1 MKARTAVIAFDSLS
15 HSGRLKIFRKLIK
28 RGKSGLGASEL
39 CKIMNIPPATLS
51 FHMSKLINGDL
62 VTSSKKGKFITY
74 RANPKQVTRI
84 INFLMDKCYL
94 EEENK
99 TAA

>member
-28 RGKSGLGASEL
+28 REKKGIGASEL
-39 CKIMNIPPATLS
+39 CETMDMPPATLS

-62 VTSSKKGKFITY
+62 VTSHKKGKFITY
-74 RANPKQVTRI
+74 TANPKQVTKI

-94 EEENK
+94 EDENK
-99 TAA
+99 TTT